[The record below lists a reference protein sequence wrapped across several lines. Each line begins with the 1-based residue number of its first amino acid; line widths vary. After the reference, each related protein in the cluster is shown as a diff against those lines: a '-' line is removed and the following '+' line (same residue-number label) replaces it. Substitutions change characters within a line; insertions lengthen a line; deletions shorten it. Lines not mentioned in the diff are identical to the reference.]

1 VLNAM
6 LRQVIQDGLAGEMY
20 IAART
25 VGWEGVR
32 TAVEPYTPEMAERI
46 AGVPAERIVAAAR
59 LYGRSATSLIMHARG
74 IEHSTHGVNNVLAC
88 INLALSRGQVG
99 KPGGGT
105 IMLTGQGNRQ
115 GGREMGQKANQLP
128 GYRHIDVLEERQ
140 YIADVWGIPEPEL
153 PQEGAAA
160 TEQVRLMAA
169 GTIKSCLVI
178 CLNLMVSLPDN
189 AVVQRALQNLDPLV
203 VIDFFMFET
212 AELADVVLPGSV

>member
-1 VLNAM
+1 MADGAKLIARHDQLKAIREPWLSLWREVAPLVLPRQDDFFKSRSQADKRTAQQFDARAARALEKFVAVLNAM
-6 LRQVIQDGLAGEMY
+6 LRQVIHDGLADEAY

-32 TAVEPYTPEMAERI
+32 ATVEPYTPEMAERI

-105 IMLTGQGNRQ
+105 IMRFTIPDP
-115 GGREMGQKANQLP
+115 KA
-128 GYRHIDVLEERQ
+128 
-140 YIADVWGIPEPEL
+140 
-153 PQEGAAA
+153 
-160 TEQVRLMAA
+160 
-169 GTIKSCLVI
+169 
-178 CLNLMVSLPDN
+178 
-189 AVVQRALQNLDPLV
+189 
-203 VIDFFMFET
+203 
-212 AELADVVLPGSV
+212 